1 MKKAGEEGINV
12 EDIIINAIRNKS
24 EDPSIS
30 IKLRVK
36 IAERY
41 INEAKKYLEN
51 GDIIQASDKAYKSAE
66 KALGEKLN
74 TNQLAT
80 KEGKW

>member
-1 MKKAGEEGINV
+1 M
-12 EDIIINAIRNKS
+12 
-24 EDPSIS
+24 
-30 IKLRVK
+30 
-36 IAERY
+36 
-41 INEAKKYLEN
+41 
-51 GDIIQASDKAYKSAE
+51 IQASDKAYKSAE